1 MDWVYNIG
9 LYSIPA
15 FALLLGVEI
24 IGDRLERR
32 REEKANFHVG
42 RRRAGFSTRDTL
54 SSLSV
59 YGLLRIVKP
68 LNDLIRLPAIVIAA
82 TLAPWTLPATQWW
95 VWVMAI
101 VGADFAYYIEHRMQ
115 HRIRLFW
122 AAHSVHHSSEHFN
135 MSTAVRLP
143 WLLPGAMLTSVVY
156 APLALIG
163 IPAWLV
169 FLSHSI
175 VLLFQYPLHTEL
187 VGRLPRAWEYVFNT
201 PSHHR
206 VHHGANNPYLD
217 KNFGGILII
226 WDRLLG
232 TYAEET
238 EQVRYGLTHNIA
250 TFNPIK
256 VNYHE
261 YAALCVDVWKAPT
274 WRVRVNYLARP
285 PGWVPVSPSTADE
298 RAPAVPE
305 KPEHVS

>member
-175 VLLFQYPLHTEL
+175 VLLFQYPCTPNSSDDCP
-187 VGRLPRAWEYVFNT
+187 VPGNTYSTRPRTTASIT
-201 PSHHR
+201 
-206 VHHGANNPYLD
+206 
-217 KNFGGILII
+217 
-226 WDRLLG
+226 
-232 TYAEET
+232 
-238 EQVRYGLTHNIA
+238 
-250 TFNPIK
+250 
-256 VNYHE
+256 
-261 YAALCVDVWKAPT
+261 APT
-274 WRVRVNYLARP
+274 TPTWTRTSAESSSFGIAYSGPTPKKPNRFATGSP
-285 PGWVPVSPSTADE
+285 TTSPPST
-298 RAPAVPE
+298 R
-305 KPEHVS
+305 SR